1 MRRSNA
7 ESHLRWSGVVLRLL
21 GSLFVTP
28 CSIRSATNCATNCPM
43 SVGRFGSTVAVLHR
57 ALSTVPMRSA
67 LSCEVSST
75 TGLLVTD
82 VGDCTLR
89 SDIDLAMACRPIST
103 LVGYSGLGDPSCGPC
118 QWAVW

>member
-1 MRRSNA
+1 M
-7 ESHLRWSGVVLRLL
+7 VLRLF
-21 GSLFVTP
+21 GSLFVTQ
-28 CSIRSATNCATNCPM
+28 CAIRSATNCATNCPT
-43 SVGRFGSTVAVLHR
+43 SVGRFGSIVAVLHP

-67 LSCEVSST
+67 LSCKVSSA

-82 VGDCTLR
+82 VGDCTIR

-103 LVGYSGLGDPSCGPC
+103 PVGYSGLGDPSCGRR